1 MTEGINEFVAALAKQ
16 MQHRHMFLSSRIDHG
31 KFTNRVLFHQPP
43 NYIAKAALMQNLRDK
58 EFPDRRVR
66 KTAPRQDVE
75 NFHSKCE
82 ELRQRAAGQEQAQPV
97 SFAICNSWTD
107 TLKADKA
114 HYKEY
119 TARSQT

>member
-1 MTEGINEFVAALAKQ
+1 
-16 MQHRHMFLSSRIDHG
+16 MFLSWRIDHG
-31 KFTNRVLFHQPP
+31 KFTNRVLFHRPL
-43 NYIAKAALMQNLRDK
+43 NYVPEAALQQHLGER

-75 NFHSKCE
+75 SLYGKCDD
-82 ELRQRAAGQEQAQPV
+82 LCQRAAGQEQTQPV
-97 SFAICNSWTD
+97 PFAISNRC
-107 TLKADKA
+107 DKA